1 MASDET
7 LFEESGLKVDLSP
20 MIDLV
25 FLLLVFFL
33 VASTL
38 ITYQKDP
45 NVIIPIASDGKVPEV
60 IEGRVIINIYADGTI
75 VSETGDRL
83 TVAEVEQRMSQAKAK
98 NPRTRLHLR
107 ADKAAP
113 YRHIKEVSRASA
125 MGGVPTIIFSTYQ
138 TSK

>member
-1 MASDET
+1 MASDEQ

-38 ITYQKDP
+38 ITYQKDS
-45 NVIIPIASDGKVPEV
+45 NVVIPIASDSKVPEV
-60 IEGRVIINIYADGTI
+60 IEGRVIINIYRDGTI
-75 VSETGDRL
+75 ISESGDPL
-83 TVAEVEQRMSQAKAK
+83 TVAQVQQRMVQAKAG
-98 NPRTRLHLR
+98 NPNARLHLR
-107 ADKAAP
+107 ADKGVP
-113 YRHIKEVSRASA
+113 YRHIKEVSQASA
-125 MGGVPTIIFSTYQ
+125 RGGVSTVIFSTYQ

>member
-1 MASDET
+1 MTPDEQ
-7 LFEESGLKVDLSP
+7 LFEDAGLKVDLSP

-45 NVIIPIASDGKVPEV
+45 NVVIPIASDAMVPDV
-60 IEGRVIINIYADGTI
+60 IEGRVIINIYRDGTI

-83 TVAEVEQRMSQAKAK
+83 TVAEVEQRMVQAKLNNA
-98 NPRTRLHLR
+98 NARLHLR
-107 ADKAAP
+107 ADRGVP
-113 YRHIKEVSRASA
+113 YRYIKEVSQASA
-125 MGGVPTIIFSTYQ
+125 KGGVPTVIFSTYQ